1 MAARARRRREVG
13 RCLQSSQIKLL
24 QASLP
29 RWVGLSVENLKL
41 ADSDPSF
48 IRYFFGVSIPP
59 STPSLSICLP
69 LRPKRPRSWSLASPR
84 PSSPSRLLLGIYKR
98 RSRLWGNLRIWKTG
112 VGCASHLHRAWR
124 YIFSKLIMFSG
135 LWSTS
140 HTFPTVFMK
149 KLCAPSLVSLGLWPI
164 LDLEGDNHKL
174 ILTLL
179 LDTTG
184 FSEQLIHDRYSGLR
198 RLVALVALHLLS
210 SNTGRW
216 QRWVFKLFTFNRNRW
231 EVNYVRILG
240 WL

>member
-1 MAARARRRREVG
+1 MG
-13 RCLQSSQIKLL
+13 RCIKLKWSNRAYAVYWL
-24 QASLP
+24 CGTLLYP
-29 RWVGLSVENLKL
+29 CFLVLTL
-41 ADSDPSF
+41 
-48 IRYFFGVSIPP
+48 
-59 STPSLSICLP
+59 ICRP
-69 LRPKRPRSWSLASPR
+69 LRPKRPRSWSQASPR

-184 FSEQLIHDRYSGLR
+184 FSEQLTHDPNSGQR
-198 RLVALVALHLLS
+198 KLVALVALHLLS

-216 QRWVFKLFTFNRNRW
+216 QRWVFKLFTFVRNRW
-231 EVNYVRILG
+231 EVNYVRLIG